1 MGKKGVNLEASLLPL
16 AGLGCLRVFLAL
28 PVGLPILL
36 GTNELELNGRNN
48 MVAGYRCCIK

>member
-28 PVGLPILL
+28 SVGLPILL